1 MAATIQSNNRR
12 IARNTLF
19 LYMRM
24 GITMIVQL
32 YTSRIVLDALGI
44 DNYGIYNVVGSV
56 IVMFTFVSGP
66 LTAATQR
73 FFSYELGRK
82 DGGEINKIF
91 NTSLIVYLALALLL
105 VIVIEIVGGWY
116 VDNRLNIPPESREA
130 AQWVFHLSVISLV
143 VMLLRTPFESLILSH
158 EKMDFYAY
166 VSVADVIL
174 KFGNAL
180 SLIYFSVDK
189 LRLYAFNQ
197 LAVSIIIT
205 CCIIAFCHLKFSTI
219 RLHLPR
225 DIKAFRS
232 LLSFSGWTLLS
243 SVTTMGA
250 TNGVN
255 ILLNAFCGVAVNSA
269 MGIATQVSVAINQ
282 FVTNFQ
288 VAFNPQIVKY
298 YSSGEL
304 GLMQTLAYRASRVSY
319 LLLLLIVCPLFCN
332 LDFLLAVWLKEVPPY
347 TSPLCIGL
355 IVWMLLESLMAP
367 LWTSITATGKIRT
380 YHITMSMIIS
390 MVFILSWLCLYA
402 GMSPVSVVAVK
413 CGIDIVLIIARLLF
427 ARRLLGYSVRMFATG
442 VIMPVSLITLVMV
455 ITMYAVSA
463 FGMEGWTRLITSYT
477 IALLVFVP
485 TTYFIALTATERS
498 ALSSIIKGKLQLI

>member
-82 DGGEINKIF
+82 DGGEISKIF

-205 CCIIAFCHLKFSTI
+205 CCIIAFCHLKFSAI
-219 RLHLPR
+219 RLRLPR
-225 DIKAFRS
+225 
-232 LLSFSGWTLLS
+232 
-243 SVTTMGA
+243 A

-255 ILLNAFCGVAVNSA
+255 ILLNAFCSVAVNSA

-367 LWTSITATGKIRT
+367 LWTSITATGKIKT
-380 YHITMSMIIS
+380 YHITMSLIIS

-402 GMSPVSVVAVK
+402 GMSPVSVVTVK
-413 CGIDIVLIIARLLF
+413 CGIDVVLIIARLLF

-442 VIMPVSLITLVMV
+442 VILPVSLITLVMA
-455 ITMYAVSA
+455 ITMYAVSV
-463 FGMEGWTRLITSYT
+463 FGMEGWIRLITSYT
-477 IALLVFVP
+477 IAMLVFVP